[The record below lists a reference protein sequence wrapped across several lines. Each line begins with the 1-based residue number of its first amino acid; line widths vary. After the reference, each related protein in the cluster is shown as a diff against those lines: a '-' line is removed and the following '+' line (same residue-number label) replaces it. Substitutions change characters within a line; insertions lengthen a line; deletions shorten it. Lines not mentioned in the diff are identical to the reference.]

1 MMRVKNAKWGIFF
14 FAVVVAAIYLVAFFS
29 CVIPPQNM
37 AHLLGAA
44 VTLGSIMAS
53 FTAASLSILIGFDSP
68 LMRVIKAD
76 NYYRRELI
84 STFQRTIAGAL
95 AFCLCS
101 LGGFF
106 IQTNPEWVLRAF
118 FFVWLLLG
126 LGSFFCFWKQTQLLF
141 KILGGKIPT
150 TNRAGQNSV

>member
-1 MMRVKNAKWGIFF
+1 MHVKNAKWGVFF
-14 FAVVVAAIYLVAFFS
+14 FAFVVAAIYLAFFS
-29 CVIPPQNM
+29 CVIPPKNV

-68 LMRVIKAD
+68 LMRAIKA
-76 NYYRRELI
+76 NNHYRRELI

-95 AFCLCS
+95 AFCACS

-106 IQTNPEWVLRAF
+106 IQINPEWVLRAF

-126 LGSFFCFWKQTQLLF
+126 LGSFFCFWRQTQLLF
-141 KILGGKIPT
+141 KILGGTIPT